1 MTRNDYLSYLSSQI
15 EDLREDYRQVL
26 REWRA
31 RDGEYAPNAGQ
42 ARRLAGFYFPESL
55 RECGETE
62 IVARAWVRALRA
74 AMEDNVLA

>member
-1 MTRNDYLSYLSSQI
+1 MTRKEYLSYLSSQI

-31 RDGEYAPNAGQ
+31 RDGAWVTGAT
-42 ARRLAGFYFPESL
+42 ARRLAGNHFPGSL

-62 IVARAWVRALRA
+62 IVARAWVRALRDAMA
-74 AMEDNVLA
+74 AAA

>member
-1 MTRNDYLSYLSSQI
+1 MTRKEYLGYLSSQL
-15 EDLREDYRQVL
+15 EDLREEYRQIL

-42 ARRLAGFYFPESL
+42 ARRWADDYFPESL
-55 RECGETE
+55 HECGETE